1 MLLPCPLQL
10 HIDCDGTASLTHPSA
25 AVDQN
30 RLLVAV
36 GVRVTNPPQ
45 EVEQGGEVTGDTKV
59 WPRGEVELTHL
70 PHLLR
75 VHLTW
80 RRERDAMDC
89 KIKGILNSTLYRRVN
104 SSMTSWSQQPLA

>member
-1 MLLPCPLQL
+1 MLLPRPLQL
-10 HIDCDGTASLTHPSA
+10 HVDCYETASLTHPSTA
-25 AVDQN
+25 MDQD

-36 GVRVTNPPQ
+36 GVRVTDSPQ
-45 EVEQGGEVTGDTKV
+45 EVEQGGGVTGDTKV
-59 WPRGEVELTHL
+59 RPRGEVELTHL

-89 KIKGILNSTLYRRVN
+89 KIKGILNST
-104 SSMTSWSQQPLA
+104 